1 MPARRPSGKSRA
13 KAAAVNAGAEAESE
27 TEAESESWLDKVDGV
42 GQADAESEAPSPAAF
57 CAPGAEPAAKLWS
70 FSPATV
76 AENFERIVEVG
87 GVIAQTSTIR
97 WNFSAAAAP
106 NIANHIPI
114 LKPCIVAFECG
125 AARLNLLHG
134 YHVMAAGAQTASGPS
149 NGH

>member
-1 MPARRPSGKSRA
+1 MGMGFAMFG
-13 KAAAVNAGAEAESE
+13 
-27 TEAESESWLDKVDGV
+27 
-42 GQADAESEAPSPAAF
+42 
-57 CAPGAEPAAKLWS
+57 
-70 FSPATV
+70 ATV
-76 AENFERIVEVG
+76 AEKFER
-87 GVIAQTSTIR
+87 R

-134 YHVMAAGAQTASGPS
+134 YHVMAVGAQAASGPS

>member
-1 MPARRPSGKSRA
+1 MYSPPVQMQ
-13 KAAAVNAGAEAESE
+13 AAALALLFKMGMGFAMF
-27 TEAESESWLDKVDGV
+27 G
-42 GQADAESEAPSPAAF
+42 
-57 CAPGAEPAAKLWS
+57 
-70 FSPATV
+70 ATV
-76 AENFERIVEVG
+76 AEKFERIVEVG
-87 GVIAQTSTIR
+87 GGIAQTSTIR
-97 WNFSAAAAP
+97 WNFSAAVAP